1 MFKKFTEEQQNV
13 YDFVSNKTYNFNQSQ
28 LTRYQFLS
36 ASSHPTASRY
46 HHFARINFYLSGS
59 SYSKSDKKY
68 NSYPIPGNGL
78 NQQDMFFDKFYDSGS
93 IVFLPQSDFGDKIK
107 QNTFVLTDSSTATD
121 IKIIDDGNGNLYAP
135 SATHSQSVGEL
146 SSRQNYVGNIFY
158 NLGVFTITE
167 TASFDGTNNYSD
179 VTSGNYSV
187 KYQGVHEIR
196 TYEWTCEALPNELNQ
211 TQNETIFKP
220 NTGGKLK
227 NNLTGSEGF
236 PTFVTEVGL
245 YDDDEDLIGIAK
257 ISKAIPKSKKI
268 PMRFY
273 VRMGY

>member
-1 MFKKFTEEQQNV
+1 MRGYLDLFRGVPTSSDAISE
-13 YDFVSNKTYNFNQSQ
+13 YTYTRPLTYNSETGNRNTYKLRRPYTRQ
-28 LTRYQFLS
+28 LHNTANVISIPQQFYGEYIEPHSFRLTDDATDGTFILQDDGRGNIYDVAFS
-36 ASSHPTASRY
+36 SSYASKSPNAK
-46 HHFARINFYLSGS
+46 NSGS
-59 SYSKSDKKY
+59 
-68 NSYPIPGNGL
+68 
-78 NQQDMFFDKFYDSGS
+78 
-93 IVFLPQSDFGDKIK
+93 V
-107 QNTFVLTDSSTATD
+107 
-121 IKIIDDGNGNLYAP
+121 
-135 SATHSQSVGEL
+135 
-146 SSRQNYVGNIFY
+146 VGNIFY

-245 YDDDEDLIGIAK
+245 YDDDEDLVGIAK

-273 VRMGY
+273 VRMDY

>member
-1 MFKKFTEEQQNV
+1 MFKQFNDEQQNV
-13 YDFVSNKTYNFNQSQ
+13 YDFVSNKNYTFNQSQ
-28 LTRYQFLS
+28 LTRYQFIS
-36 ASSHPTASRY
+36 ASSHPTSASY
-46 HHFARINFYLSGS
+46 YHFARINFYLSGS
-59 SYSKSDKKY
+59 DYSERDKKY
-68 NSYPIPGNGL
+68 NVYPIPGNGL
-78 NQQDMFFDKFYDSGS
+78 NQQDMHFNKFYETGS

-107 QNTFVLTDSSTATD
+107 KNTFVLTDNSTAAT

-135 SATHSQSVGEL
+135 DATFSQSTTAL
-146 SSRQNYVGNIFY
+146 SSSDNYVGNVFY
-158 NLGVFTITE
+158 DLGAFTITE
-167 TASFDGTNNYSD
+167 TGSFDGTNNYID

-187 KYQGVHEIR
+187 KYQGVYEIR

-227 NNLTGSEGF
+227 DNLTGSAGF

-245 YDDDEDLIGIAK
+245 YDEAQDLIGIGR
-257 ISKAIPKSKKI
+257 ISQAIPKSKKL

-273 VRMGY
+273 VRMDY